1 MTTSLNGK
9 DILHGNQFTKKD
21 IDAIIKTASYFEK
34 ELKQKDQVSLLKGKI
49 LATLFYEPSTRT
61 RLSFE
66 TAMQRLGGGV
76 VSMGSVES
84 SSVAKGESL
93 ADTVRTVAQYADAI
107 VIRHPKIGS
116 AKEAADAVSIPVLNA
131 GDGAG
136 QHPTQALLD
145 IYTIKKELGS
155 LNHLKICLTGDLKN
169 GRTVH
174 ALVEVLSLFG
184 AKIYLVSPEI
194 LRMPVEIIAR
204 LREKGME
211 VVETSDLKEACQN
224 SDLVYMTRIQKERFT
239 DLSEYEKVKGIYV
252 INEGLLKGL
261 HKKIVILHPLPRVD
275 EISPAVDEYSG
286 AAYFRQVRN
295 GVYVR
300 MALLAMV
307 MGKTV
312 K

>member
-1 MTTSLNGK
+1 
-9 DILHGNQFTKKD
+9 
-21 IDAIIKTASYFEK
+21 
-34 ELKQKDQVSLLKGKI
+34 
-49 LATLFYEPSTRT
+49 
-61 RLSFE
+61 
-66 TAMQRLGGGV
+66 
-76 VSMGSVES
+76 MGSVES

-93 ADTVRTVAQYADAI
+93 IDTVRTVAQYADII

-116 AKEAADAVSIPVLNA
+116 AKEAADAIPIPVLNA

-155 LNHLKICLTGDLKN
+155 LNNLKIALAGDLKN

-174 ALVEVLSLFG
+174 ALVEVFSLFG
-184 AKIYLVSPEI
+184 ARLYLVSPEI
-194 LRMPVEIIAR
+194 LRMPEEITSR
-204 LREKGME
+204 LRGKGME
-211 VVETSDLKEACQN
+211 VTETTDLKQACQN

-239 DLSEYEKVKGIYV
+239 DLSEYEKLKGSYV
-252 INEGLLKGL
+252 INEDFLKQL
-261 HKKIVILHPLPRVD
+261 NKKIVILHPLPRVD

-312 K
+312 KT